1 MMQQFHYEGYNVLMK
16 AYTTDRSL
24 RIATVW
30 LRQTDRWSSLYAVYD
45 NMNPGGMP
53 FNEWLKDLGI
63 GEVSGIDWS
72 VVKPIN

>member
-30 LRQTDRWSSLYAVYD
+30 LRQTDRWSSLYAKLLLFIF
-45 NMNPGGMP
+45 NLFFAINP
-53 FNEWLKDLGI
+53 I
-63 GEVSGIDWS
+63 GKLLIS
-72 VVKPIN
+72 